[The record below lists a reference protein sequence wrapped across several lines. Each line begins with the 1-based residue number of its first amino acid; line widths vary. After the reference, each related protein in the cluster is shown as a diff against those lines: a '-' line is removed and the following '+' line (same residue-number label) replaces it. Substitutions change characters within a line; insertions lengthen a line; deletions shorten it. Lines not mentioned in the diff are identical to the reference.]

1 MRRTMIFL
9 VLAALILIP
18 FLAEA
23 RVTELLIT
31 SVASPTF
38 GGVSFGSVGQYERL
52 SGIAR
57 GELDPNNPLNAD
69 VVNIDKAPRN
79 VRGNVEYDVDVY
91 ILKPVDL
98 TKGNGRIFYNVLNR
112 GGKGGLLSAFNDASS
127 GGNDPSL
134 AADAGNGFLMRQGY
148 TIVWIGWQTPYPVP
162 KQSAGDG
169 SRLATGLDPW
179 LMMARFP
186 IPTNPGGAPIVAL
199 SREEFIVDTT
209 PPTPPPAPSSSFTG
223 NLTYPVA
230 DPTPALASLTVREK
244 QADPRQTPADMS
256 WSYVDPWHVRIT
268 RPSSTAFD
276 GGAIYEFIYPAK
288 DPVVTG
294 MAFPATRDVLSFLR
308 YEALDDIGNTNPL
321 APGGTPGIEK
331 VLGWGTSQSGRY
343 IRNLIHEGFNQD
355 EKGRKALDGITAHVG
370 GSRKGDFNFAFS
382 LSGTW
387 SRQHEEHFQRND
399 QFPFTWTYLHDPI
412 SGLTDGMLV
421 KCQAS
426 GTCPKIMETMSED
439 EMFQARASL
448 LVTDTEGND
457 ITLPD
462 NVRVYLFASTQHAG
476 STPPS
481 TNSGNYKYFSNPL
494 RYTPLQRALLVALD
508 RWVTYGERPPDSQ
521 FPRRKD
527 HTLVPSDQASTG
539 FPDIPGVVYTGLYNW
554 LRLTD
559 YTVQPPAEGP
569 PYPVFVNRVDKDG
582 NGLAGIRLPDVE
594 VPLATY
600 TGWNLR
606 GAGHAENELCTG
618 TIGAYFPFPQTK
630 AERLATGD
638 PRRSVEERY
647 PTHES
652 YVGKVR
658 AAAQHLR
665 AQALLLDEDVE
676 DYIEAAE
683 ESSIGKPKK

>member
-1 MRRTMIFL
+1 MIL
-9 VLAALILIP
+9 LAMAAMLLIP
-18 FLAEA
+18 FVVEA
-23 RVTELLIT
+23 RITEVVIT
-31 SVASPTF
+31 SIESPTF
-38 GGVSFGSVGQYERL
+38 EGLSFPPVGQYERL
-52 SGIAR
+52 SGIAK
-57 GELDPNNPLNAD
+57 GELDPNDPLNAG

-98 TKGNGRIFYNVLNR
+98 TKGNGRILYNVLNR
-112 GGKGGLLSAFNDASS
+112 GGKGGLLSAFNDESS
-127 GGNDPSL
+127 GGNDPRL
-134 AADAGNGFLMRQGY
+134 AAHAGNGFLMGKGY
-148 TIVWIGWQTPYPVP
+148 TIVWIGWQTAYPIAG
-162 KQSAGDG
+162 QSAGDG
-169 SRLATGLDPW
+169 SRLAIGGGR
-179 LMMARFP
+179 MMARFP
-186 IPTNPGGAPIVAL
+186 IPTNPDGTPIVAL
-199 SREEFIVDTT
+199 SREEFIVESNAS
-209 PPTPPPAPSSSFTG
+209 PFVG
-223 NLTYPVA
+223 NLTYPA
-230 DPTPALASLTVREK
+230 ANLNPALASLTVRER

-256 WSYVDPWHVRIT
+256 WIYLDQWHIEIT
-268 RPSSTAFD
+268 RPSSPAFD

-288 DPVVTG
+288 DPIVTG
-294 MAFPATRDVLSFLR
+294 MAFPSTRDVLSFLR
-308 YEALDDIGNTNPL
+308 YEALDDVGHANPL
-321 APGGTPGIEK
+321 APGGTPSVEK

-355 EKGRKALDGITAHVG
+355 ENGRKVLDGITSHVG

-399 QFPFTWTYLHDPI
+399 QFPFTWTYLYDPI

-421 KCQAS
+421 KCQAT
-426 GTCPKIMETMSED
+426 GTCPKIMETNSED

-462 NVRVYLFASTQHAG
+462 NVRVYLFASTQHSG
-476 STPPS
+476 GVTPS
-481 TNSGNYKYFSNPL
+481 FGICKYLSNPL

-508 RWVTYGERPPDSQ
+508 RWVTSGERPPDSQ
-521 FPRRKD
+521 FPRRAD
-527 HTLVPSDQASTG
+527 HTMVPSDQASAG
-539 FPDIPGVVYTGLYNW
+539 FPNIPGVVYTGLYNW

-569 PYPVFVNRVDKDG
+569 FYPVFVNRVDKDG
-582 NGLAGIRLPDVE
+582 NGVAGIRLPDVE

-600 TGWNLR
+600 VGWNPR
-606 GAGHAENELCTG
+606 AAGHAEDDLCSG
-618 TIGAYFPFPQTK
+618 TIGAHFPFAQTK

-638 PRRSVEERY
+638 PRRSIEERY

-665 AQALLLDEDVE
+665 AQGLLLDEDVQE
-676 DYIEAAE
+676 YIDAAANR
-683 ESSIGKPKK
+683 SIGK